1 MKSAKTFGTT
11 TNQLLAIKYY
21 QFMKILFLTLIL
33 FSTTVQIGVGQQQIE
48 HQKVD
53 SLIKPWIGRPYR
65 YGGTT
70 KAGIDC
76 SAFTQ
81 KIWMGLGILIPRT
94 AKSQYR
100 ASTRV
105 DTCDLQIGDLLFFMS
120 RQSPSGWH
128 VAFYLGNGQ
137 FVHAANRKMGV
148 IVQELTTDVK
158 HRIHSVGRFIK

>member
-1 MKSAKTFGTT
+1 MKT
-11 TNQLLAIKYY
+11 
-21 QFMKILFLTLIL
+21 LFLTLIL
-33 FSTTVQIGVGQQQIE
+33 LGTIAQISLSQQKIE
-48 HQKVD
+48 DRKLD
-53 SLIKPWIGRPYR
+53 SLVKPWVGRPYR

-94 AKSQYR
+94 AKSQYK
-100 ASTRV
+100 AATKV
-105 DTCDLQIGDLLFFMS
+105 DTCDLQVGDLLFFLS

-137 FVHAANRKMGV
+137 FVHAATRKMGV

>member
-1 MKSAKTFGTT
+1 MK
-11 TNQLLAIKYY
+11 AI
-21 QFMKILFLTLIL
+21 FLTIIM
-33 FSTTVQIGVGQQQIE
+33 FIAFTTLGLSQTKIAN
-48 HQKVD
+48 QKVD
-53 SLIKPWIGRPYR
+53 SLVKPWIGKPYR

-81 KIWMGLGILIPRT
+81 RILMDLGILIPRT
-94 AKSQYR
+94 AKSQYQ
-100 ASTRV
+100 AATKV

-120 RQSPSGWH
+120 KRSPSGWH

-148 IVQELTTDVK
+148 IVQELSADVK
-158 HRIHSVGRFIK
+158 RQIYSIGRFTK

>member
-1 MKSAKTFGTT
+1 MKT
-11 TNQLLAIKYY
+11 
-21 QFMKILFLTLIL
+21 LFLTLIL
-33 FSTTVQIGVGQQQIE
+33 LGTITQISLSQQKIE
-48 HQKVD
+48 DRKLD
-53 SLIKPWIGRPYR
+53 SLVKPWVGRPYR

-94 AKSQYR
+94 AKSQYQ
-100 ASTRV
+100 AATKV
-105 DTCDLQIGDLLFFMS
+105 DTCDLQVGDLLFFLS

-148 IVQELTTDVK
+148 IIQELTTDVK
-158 HRIHSVGRFIK
+158 HRIYSVGRFIK

>member
-1 MKSAKTFGTT
+1 MKT
-11 TNQLLAIKYY
+11 
-21 QFMKILFLTLIL
+21 LFLTLIL
-33 FSTTVQIGVGQQQIE
+33 LGTIMQISLSQQKIE
-48 HQKVD
+48 DRKLD
-53 SLIKPWIGRPYR
+53 SLVKPWVGRPYR

-94 AKSQYR
+94 AKSQYK
-100 ASTRV
+100 AAIKV
-105 DTCDLQIGDLLFFMS
+105 DTCDLQVGDLLFFLS

-158 HRIHSVGRFIK
+158 HRIYSVGRFIK

>member
-1 MKSAKTFGTT
+1 MKT
-11 TNQLLAIKYY
+11 
-21 QFMKILFLTLIL
+21 LFLTLIL
-33 FSTTVQIGVGQQQIE
+33 LGTITQISLSQQKIE
-48 HQKVD
+48 DRKLD
-53 SLIKPWIGRPYR
+53 SLVKPWVGRPYR

-94 AKSQYR
+94 AKSQYK
-100 ASTRV
+100 AATKV
-105 DTCDLQIGDLLFFMS
+105 DTCDLQVGDLLFFLS

-158 HRIHSVGRFIK
+158 HRIYSVGRFIK

>member
-1 MKSAKTFGTT
+1 MK
-11 TNQLLAIKYY
+11 AI
-21 QFMKILFLTLIL
+21 FLTIIMSIT
-33 FSTTVQIGVGQQQIE
+33 FTTLGLSQTKIAD
-48 HQKVD
+48 QKVD
-53 SLIKPWIGRPYR
+53 SLVKPWIGKPYR

-81 KIWMGLGILIPRT
+81 RILMDLGILIPRT
-94 AKSQYR
+94 AKSQYQ
-100 ASTRV
+100 AATKV

-120 RQSPSGWH
+120 KRSPSGWH

-148 IVQELTTDVK
+148 IVQELSADVK
-158 HRIHSVGRFIK
+158 RQIYSIGRFTK

>member
-1 MKSAKTFGTT
+1 MFIVFTT
-11 TNQLLAIKYY
+11 IGLSQT
-21 QFMKILFLTLIL
+21 KIAD
-33 FSTTVQIGVGQQQIE
+33 
-48 HQKVD
+48 QKVD
-53 SLIKPWIGRPYR
+53 SLVKPWIGKPYR

-81 KIWMGLGILIPRT
+81 RILMDLGILIPRT
-94 AKSQYR
+94 AKSQYQ
-100 ASTRV
+100 AATKV

-120 RQSPSGWH
+120 KRSPSGWH

-148 IVQELTTDVK
+148 IVQELSADVK
-158 HRIHSVGRFIK
+158 RQIYSIGRFTK

>member
-1 MKSAKTFGTT
+1 MKK
-11 TNQLLAIKYY
+11 
-21 QFMKILFLTLIL
+21 LFLTLIL
-33 FSTTVQIGVGQQQIE
+33 LGTITQISLSQQKIE
-48 HQKVD
+48 DRKLD
-53 SLIKPWIGRPYR
+53 SLVKPWVGRPYR

-94 AKSQYR
+94 AKSQYK
-100 ASTRV
+100 AATKV
-105 DTCDLQIGDLLFFMS
+105 DTCDLQVGDLLFFLS

>member
-1 MKSAKTFGTT
+1 MKT
-11 TNQLLAIKYY
+11 
-21 QFMKILFLTLIL
+21 LFLTLIL
-33 FSTTVQIGVGQQQIE
+33 LGTITQISLSQQKIE
-48 HQKVD
+48 DRKLD
-53 SLIKPWIGRPYR
+53 SLVKPWVGRPYR

-94 AKSQYR
+94 AKSQYT
-100 ASTRV
+100 AATKV
-105 DTCDLQIGDLLFFMS
+105 DTCDLQVGDLLFFLS

>member
-1 MKSAKTFGTT
+1 MKT
-11 TNQLLAIKYY
+11 
-21 QFMKILFLTLIL
+21 LFLTLIL
-33 FSTTVQIGVGQQQIE
+33 LGTITQISLSQQKIE
-48 HQKVD
+48 DRKLD
-53 SLIKPWIGRPYR
+53 SLVKPWVGRPYR

-94 AKSQYR
+94 AKSQYK
-100 ASTRV
+100 AATKV
-105 DTCDLQIGDLLFFMS
+105 DTCDLQVGDLLFFLS

>member
-1 MKSAKTFGTT
+1 MKV
-11 TNQLLAIKYY
+11 
-21 QFMKILFLTLIL
+21 LFLTIIL
-33 FSTTVQIGVGQQQIE
+33 FSSFMVLGLSQIKITDRN
-48 HQKVD
+48 VD

-81 KIWMGLGILIPRT
+81 KIWMGLGVPIPRT
-94 AKSQYR
+94 AKSQYK
-100 ASTRV
+100 AAVKV
-105 DTCDLQIGDLLFFMS
+105 DSCDLQIGDLLFFMS

-148 IVQELTTDVK
+148 IVQELSEDVK
-158 HRIHSVGRFIK
+158 RRIYSIGRFTK

>member
-1 MKSAKTFGTT
+1 MKT
-11 TNQLLAIKYY
+11 
-21 QFMKILFLTLIL
+21 LFLTLIL
-33 FSTTVQIGVGQQQIE
+33 LGTITQISLSQQKIE
-48 HQKVD
+48 DRKLD
-53 SLIKPWIGRPYR
+53 SLVKPWVGRPYR

-81 KIWMGLGILIPRT
+81 KIWMGLGLLIPRT
-94 AKSQYR
+94 AKSQYK
-100 ASTRV
+100 AATKV
-105 DTCDLQIGDLLFFMS
+105 DTCDLQVGDLLFFLS

>member
-1 MKSAKTFGTT
+1 MKT
-11 TNQLLAIKYY
+11 
-21 QFMKILFLTLIL
+21 LFLTLIL
-33 FSTTVQIGVGQQQIE
+33 LGTIMQISLSQQKIE
-48 HQKVD
+48 DRKLD
-53 SLIKPWIGRPYR
+53 SLVKPWVGRPYR

-94 AKSQYR
+94 AKSQYK
-100 ASTRV
+100 AATKV
-105 DTCDLQIGDLLFFMS
+105 DTCDLQVGDLLFFLS

>member
-1 MKSAKTFGTT
+1 MKK
-11 TNQLLAIKYY
+11 
-21 QFMKILFLTLIL
+21 LFLTLIL
-33 FSTTVQIGVGQQQIE
+33 LGTITQISLSQQKIE
-48 HQKVD
+48 DRKLD
-53 SLIKPWIGRPYR
+53 SLVKPWVGRPYR

-94 AKSQYR
+94 AKSQYK
-100 ASTRV
+100 AATKV
-105 DTCDLQIGDLLFFMS
+105 DTCDLQVGDLLFFLS

-158 HRIHSVGRFIK
+158 RRIHSVGRFIK